1 MYNRL
6 DVMIPLSAILGT
18 VCTFVVPQPSQT
30 NPHPEL
36 PFNPIQTANAT
47 NLLVNVSPLNQQVG
61 QAGIVGEAGGN
72 RGEVAVF
79 LPSISSGK
87 HRQSNALKK
96 PDGGTHKRGDA
107 QKGRS
112 SSVPFI
118 NPSGKSRFWSVPQEH
133 KTESSSVVQMP
144 SFASLTTNRSNNQTQ
159 PIKAN
164 FQEKAERT
172 QPDTETRKEQE
183 QEELATKP
191 QKLKLTLSNV
201 VILALQNNRII
212 KNAYLQRIIDLQEL
226 AVAEDEFAPNFTPEM
241 FVEFNRN
248 QLGSTLRTDSELNLA
263 VTLDLNIITGGDL
276 KVTWSPRG
284 RLQDSNNISS
294 IGDDLLSQNLTFS
307 FIQPLLRGFGV
318 DVNRAPIQIARQEE
332 AINIVELKSN
342 LINTITNAIEAYL
355 RLLQAQEQIKIE
367 QLSLESAKRQMEVIE
382 ALIDAG
388 RRARVELVQS
398 ETEVANREVSL
409 LTARNRLAQAGLD
422 LIEILEL
429 EQNLE
434 LVAADIPA
442 PVDSTPL
449 ESEKL
454 QQLALVNNPDYLQS
468 VSRLEI
474 AKLNLL
480 LAKNERRWNLDF
492 QVDYD
497 LTTTTLVGDD
507 TMDLRGRLTLKRELG
522 NLSLEQAVERS
533 NIQLQQANNNLQEAR
548 ETLEIEINNRIR
560 DVKFNLRQIQLA
572 RQARELSEQQLQN
585 EREKLRLGVRGT
597 RLIDVLDFENDL
609 VQAKNRE
616 LNARID
622 YLRAL
627 TRLEQTVGITL
638 DRWNIKIEAAK
649 AIPGRR

>member
-1 MYNRL
+1 
-6 DVMIPLSAILGT
+6 
-18 VCTFVVPQPSQT
+18 
-30 NPHPEL
+30 
-36 PFNPIQTANAT
+36 
-47 NLLVNVSPLNQQVG
+47 
-61 QAGIVGEAGGN
+61 
-72 RGEVAVF
+72 
-79 LPSISSGK
+79 
-87 HRQSNALKK
+87 
-96 PDGGTHKRGDA
+96 
-107 QKGRS
+107 
-112 SSVPFI
+112 
-118 NPSGKSRFWSVPQEH
+118 
-133 KTESSSVVQMP
+133 MP